1 MLFIILSCV
10 DFSNLHLESRCLA
23 RYDDDVW
30 YRATVVEVGHED
42 MSIMFDQYEE
52 EHVKLP
58 LEDIF
63 PLGKYQTPELSSSLY
78 PWARKLYNLAS
89 QYYCV
94 VSLGWYH
101 FQKAT
106 NKLFFI
112 NLKAFSA
119 VFFAHSIAQVFC
131 SVKTQ
136 GLRIRIPPKA

>member
-1 MLFIILSCV
+1 
-10 DFSNLHLESRCLA
+10 
-23 RYDDDVW
+23 
-30 YRATVVEVGHED
+30 VVEVGHED

-63 PLGKYQTPELSSSLY
+63 PLGKYSPPELSSSLY
-78 PWARKLYNLAS
+78 PWVSKLYNLAS
-89 QYYCV
+89 QYYRV
-94 VSLGWYH
+94 VSLGCYH
-101 FQKAT
+101 FPNVT